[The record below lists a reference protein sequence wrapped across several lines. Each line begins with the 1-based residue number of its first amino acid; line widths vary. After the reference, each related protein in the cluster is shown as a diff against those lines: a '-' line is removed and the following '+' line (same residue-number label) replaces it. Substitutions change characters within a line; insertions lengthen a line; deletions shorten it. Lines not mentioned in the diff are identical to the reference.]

1 MPGLYFDE
9 FEVGSIYRTPSRTIT
24 ETDVVMF
31 AAMSGDYN
39 ELHTSEAFGETTPFG
54 KRLAH
59 GLLILGISHG
69 LMFRLALFDGTGLA
83 LLSVDDWKFKAPV
96 FFGDTIHCE
105 VAVKEKVGSR
115 TKQDRGVVKFA
126 VSVVKQDG
134 TIVQQ
139 GVKTLMIRRRAEQV
153 K

>member
-9 FEVGSIYRTPSRTIT
+9 FVVGRKFITPSRTIT
-24 ETDVVMF
+24 ETDVVLF
-31 AAMSGDYN
+31 ASMSGDYN
-39 ELHTSEAFGETTPFG
+39 ELHTSETFGATTPFG

-83 LLSVDDWKFKAPV
+83 LLGVDDWKFQAPV

-105 VAVKEKVGSR
+105 VTVQGKLPSQSKP
-115 TKQDRGVVKFA
+115 DRGVIRFA
-126 VSVVKQDG
+126 VSVIKQDG
-134 TIVQQ
+134 TVVQK
-139 GVKTLMIRRRAEQV
+139 GIKTLMIRRQV
-153 K
+153 PLA

>member
-9 FEVGSIYRTPSRTIT
+9 FVVGRVFKTPSRTIT

-31 AAMSGDYN
+31 ASMSGDYN
-39 ELHTSEAFGETTPFG
+39 ELHTSETFGATTPFG

-83 LLSVDDWKFKAPV
+83 LLGVDDWKFQAPV

-105 VAVKEKVGSR
+105 VTVQDKIPSKSKA
-115 TKQDRGVVKFA
+115 DRGVIRFA
-126 VSVVKQDG
+126 VSVIKQDG
-134 TIVQQ
+134 TVVQQ
-139 GVKTLMIRRRAEQV
+139 GIKTLMIRRLN